1 MGTFEMVL
9 KRARPCSSRLVPVG
23 APIGFS
29 GALSSVGASVFSA
42 QFSSDA
48 LGWRPSKTSEIGLSA
63 MVLDTLAFGLFSGI
77 PFPASFLTLALMIE
91 ERPPCCKMA
100 RPTERLVQVE
110 FKYLTTGGTE
120 ETSVCLTPLDACF
133 LRHLCWSSFGGGD
146 SEGISA
152 VVAAYSGVR
161 RIQGAW
167 PLSRLLVL
175 DTARAAA
182 AISASVETESRARIR
197 RAIWAED
204 FSRDRN
210 LLRRDGG
217 RDEKPLRS
225 HLFHRIC
232 ACAGGAG
239 HTQIR
244 ARRARSDFLRRQPRG
259 HARGARITDG
269 PGAVLA
275 RRRLLRLGGGV
286 WWGGGG
292 RAVSGAM
299 GTGGR

>member
-1 MGTFEMVL
+1 M
-9 KRARPCSSRLVPVG
+9 LV
-23 APIGFS
+23 F
-29 GALSSVGASVFSA
+29 F
-42 QFSSDA
+42 
-48 LGWRPSKTSEIGLSA
+48 R
-63 MVLDTLAFGLFSGI
+63 
-77 PFPASFLTLALMIE
+77 
-91 ERPPCCKMA
+91 R
-100 RPTERLVQVE
+100 R
-110 FKYLTTGGTE
+110 
-120 ETSVCLTPLDACF
+120 
-133 LRHLCWSSFGGGD
+133 D

-161 RIQGAW
+161 RVQGAW

-182 AISASVETESRARIR
+182 AIAASVEAESRARIW

-204 FSRDRN
+204 TGRDRN

-232 ACAGGAG
+232 AGAGGAG
-239 HTQIR
+239 HAQIR

-269 PGAVLA
+269 PGPVLA
-275 RRRLLRLGGGV
+275 GRRLLRLG
-286 WWGGGG
+286 WQAG
-292 RAVSGAM
+292 RSAAVNG
-299 GTGGR
+299 GTGDDFEPSVPAPHPARRRARTDGPGRDSFGRRREGLCGVEVSAAVGGSGVRYHAHHAAGIVVAMETRQAASLR